1 MAQSNQ
7 KQKSPTSDNSAFG
20 RGIAT
25 VASSAERV
33 GSTKGKGR
41 LDRLPVRPALWKST
55 MCQISR
61 RFRGRRRWWIRRSRY
76 HGYQHPNSLAAC
88 LGNPAPRLWCDA
100 RRCHRVNRSDSD
112 RMRAVSLLV

>member
-33 GSTKGKGR
+33 GSTKGAG
-41 LDRLPVRPALWKST
+41 PVTPALQTADKPVDIFGGFVFWT
-55 MCQISR
+55 
-61 RFRGRRRWWIRRSRY
+61 
-76 HGYQHPNSLAAC
+76 
-88 LGNPAPRLWCDA
+88 
-100 RRCHRVNRSDSD
+100 
-112 RMRAVSLLV
+112 LVVLVGF